1 MSALENFLS
10 RRQLMVA
17 ALLSAGLDRAFAQSS
32 GNVSRIIVPF
42 AAGGAREMP
51 ARAIQQELSQETG
64 QNWIIESKPGAGAP
78 LARHSF
84 LKRRLMAKHC

>member
-1 MSALENFLS
+1 MQLEENFLG
-10 RRQLMVA
+10 RRQLVVA
-17 ALLSAGLDRAFAQSS
+17 ALLSAGLGKAFAQA

-64 QNWIIESKPGAGAP
+64 QNWIIESKPGAGGAIGTAFVSKAAP
-78 LARHSF
+78 GRSL
-84 LKRRLMAKHC
+84 